1 MGLSYEDRLL
11 IKNLYEHKGYG
22 AKKLIAEFPQK
33 GWKKRTL
40 YDFLSHFKKTG
51 TVERK
56 QGSGRP
62 RTIRTEENITVV
74 SELILSQE
82 GKPKTHRSTRQICRQ
97 TGISQSSVCNIIRK
111 DLSLKCLKRRR
122 AQRLTDVNCE
132 TRMIRA
138 QKLLNFSKSD
148 VDFIFFSDEKVFTV
162 EPPKN
167 SQNDRLYAPSG
178 TKKCDIAADRLLR
191 TRSTFTK
198 SVMVS
203 VAVSK
208 LGFTDMFFVE
218 PGVKINGS
226 YYRDVLLA
234 QQMLPAIRYIA
245 GDCYVFQQDSAPAHR
260 ARETVE
266 YLRAE
271 TPMFISPDMW
281 PPNSPDLNPI
291 DYKIWGFIQERVYR
305 SAIQNTD
312 DLRKRLVEV
321 WSTMPQ
327 SVVDNAIDAW
337 RDRLT
342 ACVQA
347 RGHNFEHY
355 L

>member
-1 MGLSYEDRLL
+1 MGLSYEDRLF
-11 IKNLYEHKGYG
+11 IKNLYEQKRYG
-22 AKKLIAEFPQK
+22 AKKLIREFPQK
-33 GWKKRTL
+33 GWKKSTL
-40 YDFLSHFKKTG
+40 NDFLRHFKETG
-51 TVERK
+51 AVERK
-56 QGSGRP
+56 HGIGRP
-62 RTIRTEENITVV
+62 RTIRTEENIAVV

-82 GKPKTHRSTRQICRQ
+82 GKPKTHRSTRQISRR
-97 TGISQSSVCNIIRK
+97 TGISCSSVFDIIHK
-111 DLSLKCLKRRR
+111 DLGLKCFKRRR
-122 AQRLTDVNCE
+122 AQRLTEANCE

-138 QKLLNFSKSD
+138 QDLLNFSASD
-148 VDFIFFSDEKVFTV
+148 VDFIFFTDEKVFTV

-167 SQNDRLYAPSG
+167 SQNDRLYAPNG
-178 TKKCDIAADRLLR
+178 TKKRDIDSDRLLR

-234 QQMLPAIRYIA
+234 QQMLPAMRYIA
-245 GDCYVFQQDSAPAHR
+245 GDFYVFQQDSAPAHR

-271 TPMFISPDMW
+271 TPLFISPDLW
-281 PPNSPDLNPI
+281 PPNSPDLNPV

-305 SAIQNTD
+305 TAIQDTD
-312 DLRKRLVEV
+312 DLKKRLVEV

-347 RGHNFEHY
+347 RGRNFEHY